1 MGVPRGRLIGD
12 ATWTLDRDATW
23 TLDGIATWTL
33 DGSATWMLDW
43 SATWNLDGD
52 VACLPV
58 AGSVVS
64 SRIVLS
70 RELVHGQLATFL
82 PLVLTCA
89 CTPYDSMTSSRSHSL
104 SLSNRPRYWLVQ
116 VLANGRGSG
125 FWFQPV
131 RTKAS

>member
-1 MGVPRGRLIGD
+1 MPRGRLIGD

-33 DGSATWMLDW
+33 DGSATWTLDW

-52 VACLPV
+52 AACLPV

-70 RELVHGQLATFL
+70 RELVHG
-82 PLVLTCA
+82 
-89 CTPYDSMTSSRSHSL
+89 
-104 SLSNRPRYWLVQ
+104 
-116 VLANGRGSG
+116 
-125 FWFQPV
+125 
-131 RTKAS
+131 